1 MCEGYVK
8 DVIMYDVR
16 SPSIGMSIKISLT
29 LPQVMDRNPCTAGT
43 GGLPMVGISNALAT
57 DLEGVEGDLLYIS
70 DKRKW
75 LGGLYSTHAVVGE
88 IFKHS
93 DNLIQLDRETSEL
106 VITKNR
112 INEILIVEK
121 LY

>member
-1 MCEGYVK
+1 
-8 DVIMYDVR
+8 
-16 SPSIGMSIKISLT
+16 
-29 LPQVMDRNPCTAGT
+29 MDRHPVTTGT
-43 GGLPMVGISNALAT
+43 GNLLLVDISNALARE
-57 DLEGVEGDLLYIS
+57 LEGMEGDLLYIS

-121 LY
+121 MY

>member
-1 MCEGYVK
+1 
-8 DVIMYDVR
+8 
-16 SPSIGMSIKISLT
+16 
-29 LPQVMDRNPCTAGT
+29 MDRHPVTTGT
-43 GGLPMVGISNALAT
+43 GNLPLVDISNALARE
-57 DLEGVEGDLLYIS
+57 LEGIEGDLLYIS

-75 LGGLYSTHAVVGE
+75 LGGLYSTHAVVGG

-121 LY
+121 MY

>member
-1 MCEGYVK
+1 MA
-8 DVIMYDVR
+8 I
-16 SPSIGMSIKISLT
+16 
-29 LPQVMDRNPCTAGT
+29 PQVMDRNPVTAGT
-43 GGLPMVGISNALAT
+43 GSLPMVGISNALAT
-57 DLEGVEGDLLYIS
+57 DLEGVEGDLLYIR

>member
-1 MCEGYVK
+1 
-8 DVIMYDVR
+8 
-16 SPSIGMSIKISLT
+16 
-29 LPQVMDRNPCTAGT
+29 MDRHPVITGT
-43 GGLPMVGISNALAT
+43 GNLLLVDISNALARE
-57 DLEGVEGDLLYIS
+57 LEGMEGDLIYIS

-75 LGGLYSTHAVVGE
+75 LGGLYSTHAVVDE

-121 LY
+121 MY

>member
-1 MCEGYVK
+1 
-8 DVIMYDVR
+8 
-16 SPSIGMSIKISLT
+16 
-29 LPQVMDRNPCTAGT
+29 MDRHPVTT
-43 GGLPMVGISNALAT
+43 GPGNLLLVDISNALARE
-57 DLEGVEGDLLYIS
+57 LEGMEGDLLYIS

-75 LGGLYSTHAVVGE
+75 LRRLYSTHAVVDE

-121 LY
+121 MY

>member
-1 MCEGYVK
+1 
-8 DVIMYDVR
+8 
-16 SPSIGMSIKISLT
+16 
-29 LPQVMDRNPCTAGT
+29 MDRHPVITGT
-43 GGLPMVGISNALAT
+43 GNLLLVDISNTLARE
-57 DLEGVEGDLLYIS
+57 LEGMEGDLLYIS

-75 LGGLYSTHAVVGE
+75 LGGLHSTHAVVDE

-121 LY
+121 MY

>member
-1 MCEGYVK
+1 
-8 DVIMYDVR
+8 
-16 SPSIGMSIKISLT
+16 
-29 LPQVMDRNPCTAGT
+29 
-43 GGLPMVGISNALAT
+43 
-57 DLEGVEGDLLYIS
+57 
-70 DKRKW
+70 
-75 LGGLYSTHAVVGE
+75 VGE